1 MNGSKRNLLAM
12 LVALAFGVL
21 YQFMPLM
28 APPEAGRFDVESFSR
43 LPSLYS
49 GRYKPIDSIARDSLL
64 AINGRQSYR
73 EGDTKMDAATWMLE
87 LAAQP
92 EAATNRKVFRVDH
105 PEVLSMLGLNPD
117 RKRFSFNE
125 IVANGAEVQ
134 RQLDLAQRTPQADR
148 SLEQRKLLSLGEQLG
163 LFQSLSNLFSVSLV
177 PAENGESWTTL
188 HDHAKTRT
196 PAQEE
201 IASRYIQMLNAFRAD
216 DATTFNAHVAA
227 LGTLLRVEAPAITTK
242 AAREATLNRLELFPR
257 ASVLYVITGLL
268 IMISWLKWGDTLLSA
283 ATSLVM
289 FALVVH
295 TAGLIA
301 RIYLSGR
308 PPVTNLY
315 SSAIFIGWGSVVTGL
330 VLERLFKNGLGVT
343 LAAVMGFMSLL
354 VAQGLTGNGDT
365 MAVLQAVLDTNFW
378 LATHVVVITL
388 GYSAA
393 YLAGFLGIAYVLRG
407 VFSKTLHPEDAKRLG
422 QMIYG
427 VVCFATLLSF
437 IGTILGGIWADQS
450 WGRFWGWDPKE
461 NGALIIVLW
470 NAMILHAR
478 WGGMVRHRGVAV
490 LAIAGN
496 IVVSWSW
503 FGVNMLGKGLHSYGF
518 MDSAVFWLGAFV
530 VSQVLLVCIGVL
542 PHRAWRSRPWGSLP
556 GDRPDPKG
564 PKSEPASA

>member
-1 MNGSKRNLLAM
+1 MNGSKRNFLAM
-12 LVALAFGVL
+12 LVALVLGAL

-43 LPSLYS
+43 LPALYS
-49 GRYKPIDSIARDSLL
+49 GRYKPIDSVARDSLL
-64 AINGRQSYR
+64 AINGKQSIR
-73 EGDTKMDAATWMLE
+73 EDGTKTDAATWLLE
-87 LAAQP
+87 MAARP
-92 EAATNRKVFRVDH
+92 ETATERKVFRIDH
-105 PEVLSMLGLNPD
+105 PGVLATLGLAHAQD
-117 RKRFSFNE
+117 KRFSFNE
-125 IVANGAEVQ
+125 VVANGAEVQ
-134 RQLDLAQRTPQADR
+134 RQLDMAQRTPQGER
-148 SLEQRKLLSLGEQLG
+148 NLFQRKLLSLGEQLG
-163 LFQSLSNLFSVSLV
+163 LFQSLSNMFNVALV
-177 PAENGESWTTL
+177 PSVTGESWTTL
-188 HDHAKTRT
+188 HDHDHART
-196 PAQEE
+196 PAQGE
-201 IASRYIQMLNAFRAD
+201 ISSRYIKMLDAYRTD
-216 DATTFNAHVAA
+216 DPATFNAEVAA
-227 LGTLLRVEAPAITTK
+227 LGALLKTEAPTITTK

-283 ATSLVM
+283 ATSLVV

-301 RIYLSGR
+301 RVYLSGR

-354 VAQGLTGNGDT
+354 VAKGLTGNGDT
-365 MAVLQAVLDTNFW
+365 MAVLVAVLDTNFW

-388 GYSAA
+388 GYSAT

-407 VFSKTLHPEDAKRLG
+407 VFSKTLRPEDAKRLG

-427 VVCFATLLSF
+427 VICFATILSF
-437 IGTILGGIWADQS
+437 VGTILGGIWADQS

-470 NAMILHAR
+470 NALILHAR

-496 IVVSWSW
+496 IVTSWSW

-518 MDSAVFWLGAFV
+518 MDSAAFWLFAFV
-530 VSQVLLVCIGVL
+530 FSQLLLVALGML
-542 PHRAWRSRPWGSLP
+542 PHRAWRSRPWGQLP
-556 GDRPDPKG
+556 TDEK
-564 PKSEPASA
+564 PAAAT